1 VAQFLS
7 ISATILAYAI
17 AAVVGL
23 AFFQVLDFINSLLDL
38 RTARDSKIGR
48 RAARRRFT
56 EYFWSIPATVTL
68 GLVLALGVDLAGRQF
83 FDYADIPAGLTTM
96 VVALLIAL
104 FGGLGIVYAIIRSE
118 TLSYAV
124 LRANLEEDLE
134 RRDVGKRL
142 AGYREQLEQVDE
154 KHRKIRFGL
163 RDRSTLRRMRE
174 RLNQISER
182 FRDVPPVGI
191 EALRSIPWRYAW
203 VYLWRGN
210 LLRVVPPI
218 IAAAGVL
225 LLLSTL
231 VATADWAYWW
241 VLLIGFSVLAIS
253 SLLALGSARA
263 SLASKTA
270 WHAVYLKQRT
280 EVEDLLIELE
290 KATRKGVA
298 GLGDRVARALQIL
311 REQQE

>member
-1 VAQFLS
+1 MDPYLS
-7 ISATILAYAI
+7 LAATLLAYALVI
-17 AAVVGL
+17 VVGL
-23 AFFQVLDFINSLLDL
+23 AFFQILDFINSLLDL
-38 RTARDSKIGR
+38 RTAHDSKIGGR
-48 RAARRRFT
+48 VSRRRFT
-56 EYFWSIPATVTL
+56 EYFWSIPVTVTL
-68 GLVLALGVDLAGRQF
+68 GLVLALGVDFAGRQF
-83 FDYADIPAGLTTM
+83 FDEANLVAGLVTM
-96 VVALLIAL
+96 EIALLVALV
-104 FGGLGIVYAIIRSE
+104 GGLGIVYAILRSE

-142 AGYREQLEQVDE
+142 AGYREQLDQVDE

-163 RDRSTLRRMRE
+163 RDRARLRRMRE
-174 RLNQISER
+174 RLNQISEL

-191 EALRSIPWRYAW
+191 EALRAIPWRYAW

-210 LLRVVPPI
+210 VSRVIPPI
-218 IAAAGVL
+218 VATVGL
-225 LLLSTL
+225 LILLSTL
-231 VATADWAYWW
+231 LITGDWDYWW
-241 VLLIGFSVLAIS
+241 VLAIGLSAVAVS

-290 KATRKGVA
+290 KASRKGVA

>member
-1 VAQFLS
+1 VIFAS
-7 ISATILAYAI
+7 
-17 AAVVGL
+17 
-23 AFFQVLDFINSLLDL
+23 FQVLDFITSLLDL
-38 RTARDSKIGR
+38 RSAHDYKIVG
-48 RAARRRFT
+48 RAARRRIT
-56 EYFWSIPATVTL
+56 EYFWSIPVTVVL
-68 GLVLALGVDLAGRQF
+68 GLVLALGVDYAGRQF
-83 FDYADIPAGLTTM
+83 FEDSNFTAGVIAMT
-96 VVALLIAL
+96 VIILIAL
-104 FGGLGIVYAIIRSE
+104 FGGLGIVYAMIRSE

-163 RDRSTLRRMRE
+163 RDRARLRRMRE

-210 LLRVVPPI
+210 VFRVVPPI
-218 IAAAGVL
+218 VATVGFL
-225 LLLSTL
+225 LLLVSVL
-231 VATADWAYWW
+231 MIGDPQGLSW
-241 VLLIGFSVLAIS
+241 LLIGLAVVAIS

-290 KATRKGVA
+290 KAARKGVA